1 MSSTSETATVN
12 GTNGSAG
19 ETSTKATTPISND
32 DPLIYKKR
40 KLVRSPS
47 KTNPLKYKVWL
58 AGHISM
64 LVFGSISFIFQISW
78 LPNYYYINSISYRL
92 GLIGSIAAL
101 TDTFSHKYV

>member
-32 DPLIYKKR
+32 DPLIYKR

-64 LVFGSISFIFQISW
+64 LVLGQFHLFSKFYGCLIIIISIPSVIDW
-78 LPNYYYINSISYRL
+78 
-92 GLIGSIAAL
+92 
-101 TDTFSHKYV
+101 V